1 METVFIY
8 IPTRLLPTSSKQ
20 QQLAF
25 FYLLKILYIANIVFL
40 FLKIYSVLWNKQK
53 PVQNHLLSKLAF
65 YDHLVFTKKQ
75 KNAETASNK
84 TLYMLKIEL
93 DSLDN
98 LKK

>member
-20 QQLAF
+20 QQMAF
-25 FYLLKILYIANIVFL
+25 SIYWKFSTLPILFFISKNLLRALKQTKTCSKPPIIQIGLLWPLGFY
-40 FLKIYSVLWNKQK
+40 QK
-53 PVQNHLLSKLAF
+53 
-65 YDHLVFTKKQ
+65 T